1 MINEMILFRSNAMPT
16 KQMQHPLK
24 REFAKIK
31 ESFFHTL
38 IENAQY
44 GFALITPDF
53 LVLEINDKMREW
65 FPEAQNA
72 DGSPCHKCFY
82 SPDSESPCPGCPAE
96 LARQDGKVHTAV
108 IQKFTATNHPQYFKI
123 TCAPVVDKHHSF
135 MGIMEIAEN
144 ITGNVGIEHKFQA
157 LEAQYYQLLNTA
169 NDAIIACNAAGNIIL
184 FNKKAQELFG
194 YTAEEILG
202 KQFHTL
208 TPIETRQDQYQ
219 RFQQLL
225 SEADAAA
232 AKKVYTGVCIKK
244 DGGEFPSEI
253 TYAVQK
259 TDQDTTITAIVRD
272 ISERKAAEEQL
283 QQYAL
288 QLEQEVTNRTRDF
301 QYSQERLHLFLEMAN
316 DAIISTDQEGTILYI
331 NKRAEEIFGYSR
343 AELIGRT
350 ISLITPKEI
359 WQLAQ
364 IGSHGSHE
372 RITNHFGKTLESWA
386 VRKDQTTFPIEF
398 TLSSFARE
406 DELFFTAI
414 IRDISRRK
422 KLEQQ
427 LQKYA
432 STLEDKVKERTFE
445 LTQSQQRLN
454 EKVAELSILTEI
466 SEALA
471 STMDLESILDIIL
484 VGATSHHGL
493 GFNRAFLFLLND
505 DQSYLEGKVA
515 VGPANAEEAHRVWSE
530 ILGKQMSLKEMLHS
544 YTKNQG
550 TVDTYVNELVKSIR
564 IAVQGEEN
572 VLTHVLSSKKPLN
585 IQDAAAHP
593 LVPPDLVAAMGCNA
607 FTVVPLIAREKVL
620 GVLWAD
626 NAITHK
632 PIEERDVEN
641 LRIFS
646 NNASLAI
653 ENSNLY
659 RSIQDKVT
667 ELNQAYQELQEN
679 KDRLVRSEKLAAV
692 GEMSAMVAHA
702 IRNPLTAIGGF
713 ARRLLKHESANAA
726 TYKYIKII
734 IDEID
739 RLEMLLTQILDFV
752 RPRELKL
759 TPRHIT
765 EVLDHTVELFAEQFS
780 LRDIVACK
788 EFAPDLPPVLV
799 DGDQFQEV
807 LFNMLRN
814 SMDAMPNG
822 GTITL
827 STQQEDQWIKIT
839 IADTGVGISQ
849 SDTEKIFH
857 PFFTRKSRGSGLGL
871 AVCNH
876 IIAAHGGYINL
887 RTDIASG
894 AVFDIYLPIP

>member
-1 MINEMILFRSNAMPT
+1 MPP
-16 KQMQHPLK
+16 KHMQHYLK
-24 REFAKIK
+24 REVAKIK

-44 GFALITPDF
+44 GFSLIAPDF
-53 LVLEINDKMREW
+53 SVLEINDKMREW
-65 FPEAQNA
+65 FPEAQA
-72 DGSPCHKCFY
+72 GDGSLCYKCFY
-82 SPDSESPCPGCPAE
+82 SSASESPCPGCPAE
-96 LARQDGKVHTAV
+96 LARHDGKVHSAV

-123 TCAPVVDKHHSF
+123 TCTPVIDKQRSF
-135 MGIMEIAEN
+135 MGIIEIAEN
-144 ITGNVGIEHKFQA
+144 ITGNIGMEHKFQM

-169 NDAIIACNAAGNIIL
+169 NDAIIACNAVGNIIL

-194 YTAEEILG
+194 YEADEIIG
-202 KQFHTL
+202 RQFHTL
-208 TPIETRQDQYQ
+208 TPVETREEQHR

-225 SEADAAA
+225 SESDSES
-232 AKKVYTGVCIKK
+232 AKKVFSGVCLKK

-259 TDQDTTITAIVRD
+259 TNQDTTITAIVRD
-272 ISERKAAEEQL
+272 ISERKAAEQQL

-301 QYSQERLHLFLEMAN
+301 KYSQERLHLFLEMAN
-316 DAIISTDQEGTILYI
+316 DAIVSTDRDGTIVYV

-343 AELIGRT
+343 DELVGKN

-364 IGSHGSHE
+364 IGSHSSHDQ
-372 RITNHFGKTLESWA
+372 IANHFGKMLESWA

-398 TLSSFARE
+398 TLSSFERDE
-406 DELFFTAI
+406 ELFFTAI
-414 IRDISRRK
+414 IRDISKRK

-427 LQKYA
+427 LQEYA
-432 STLEDKVKERTFE
+432 TTLEDKVKERTFE

-454 EKVAELSILTEI
+454 EKIAELSILTEI

-471 STMDLESILDIIL
+471 STMDLELVLDIIL

-505 DQSYLEGKVA
+505 DQSFLEGKVA

-530 ILGKQMSLKEMLHS
+530 ILGKQMSLKEMLNS
-544 YTKNQG
+544 YTNQG
-550 TVDTYVNELVKSIR
+550 AVDTYVNELVKSIR
-564 IAVQGEEN
+564 IPVHGEEN
-572 VLTHVLSSKKPLN
+572 VLTHVLASKKPLN
-585 IQDAAAHP
+585 ILNAAAHP
-593 LVPPDLVAAMGCNA
+593 LVPPELIAAMRCNA

-626 NAITHK
+626 NAITQK

-646 NNASLAI
+646 SNASLAI

-667 ELNQAYQELQEN
+667 ELNRAYQELQEN

-713 ARRLLKHESANAA
+713 ARRLLKQEPANAA

-739 RLEMLLTQILDFV
+739 RLEMLLTEILDFV

-759 TPRHIT
+759 LPRQIN
-765 EVLDHTVELFAEQFS
+765 EILDHTIEIFAEQFS
-780 LRDIVACK
+780 LRDIVAYK

-799 DGDQFQEV
+799 DSGQFQEV

-827 STQQEDQWIKIT
+827 STLQEDQWIKIT
-839 IADTGVGISQ
+839 IADTGIGISQ

-876 IIAAHGGYINL
+876 IISEHGGYINL
-887 RTDIASG
+887 RSDIATG